1 MSLTIRNQLKEVRK
15 LYNKISRNSQKISEL
30 EQQLTSAEAAKSGHA
45 PKGDYVEGAFVA
57 KEKQR
62 QEEAYNIEKASREK
76 KIEKKVRGVFIVLA
90 LAVLIFIYSIL
101 DIHDDMFLAEFL
113 ARLIVACCYSIVP
126 VIILFFLNSR
136 VAIFFCSILIPKF
149 KLNIE
154 GIRAAEEEDRKAKEV
169 YLRLDKEYR
178 KQCVAE
184 YTALSKA
191 IPGKIQVL
199 REENIDLDQKAHTI
213 MLLPEEYDSLSG
225 VEFLLE
231 CYDSCCTEWCN
242 GGDPEDIKIL
252 IRYCKSVKK
261 DAKEKRIRQQRLQY
275 EATLRRR
282 EQQDREAA
290 YAAERFRTAQAAERE
305 AEARE
310 RYEKALSDLEDK
322 LDN

>member
-30 EQQLTSAEAAKSGHA
+30 ERQLTSAEAAKSGHA

-62 QEEAYNIEKASREK
+62 QEEAYNIQKAAKEK
-76 KIEKKVRGVFIVLA
+76 KINKVFKIIYIALA
-90 LAVLIFIYSIL
+90 LVVVSFIYSIL
-101 DIHDDMFLAEFL
+101 DIHDNMFLAEFL
-113 ARLIVACCYSIVP
+113 ARLIVACLFSPIP
-126 VIILFFLNSR
+126 LFILFMLNLS
-136 VAIFFCSILIPKF
+136 VESFFSDILTPKF
-149 KLNIE
+149 KLNTE

-178 KQCVAE
+178 ERCVAE